1 MKNAALF
8 MVWFTTFFLVVLT
21 VLAHMAIGFNLLF
34 YLTFIGHIAVVVM
47 VYKVLKDNYSTDK
60 TFDKF
65 FYQDSDIQRINS

>member
-34 YLTFIGHIAVVVM
+34 YLTFIGQIAVVVM
-47 VYKVLKDNYSTDK
+47 VYKVLKDKYTTDK

-65 FYQDSDIQRINS
+65 FYQDSNIQRNNS